1 MSKPEPLDVFVPKF
15 NEGEKVWKHGAGY
28 SGPGEVAVS
37 WRGKD
42 GHVRY
47 VVEHQIEG
55 GEGWF
60 FHVYGESQ
68 LTRLP

>member
-1 MSKPEPLDVFVPKF
+1 MSKPEPLDVWTPKF
-15 NEGEKVWKHGAGY
+15 ADGEKVWKHGAAY
-28 SGPGEVAVS
+28 DGPGEVACS

-47 VVEHQIEG
+47 VVEHQIAG

-60 FHVYGESQ
+60 YHVYGESQ